1 MTRHKT
7 LKVFAL
13 AGTALVAAS
22 SRRRASAR
30 ATAQACGGLFCGGP
44 PPDPFA
50 PLPVAQSGENIVFA
64 LDKPGTG
71 ETTVTAYIQILYS
84 GTATDFS
91 WVLPVDA
98 VPTISVGTDRVF
110 TQVAQLTRP
119 TYGAT
124 TVVEGECKP
133 DGRSAD
139 SRRRERRW
147 HRHRRLQRRR
157 RRRRAGV
164 NVIFR
169 GDVGPYDAAVLH
181 STTSAELLTW
191 LADNGFV
198 VSDTAKSIIDE
209 YVALNKYFV
218 AVKLLSGQETGAIQP
233 VVLKFAGEVPCVPL
247 KLTAIAALADMPV
260 NLYVL
265 GAQPRGA
272 VQLLRDHAQ
281 PGEDRLARRRSELRR
296 DGDGGGE
303 RGRRQRVHRR
313 IRRHRARDGQRPVAQ
328 PVINL
333 PTLRAATTPPAF
345 LQLVL
350 QQGLLSYGPMLPLLR
365 KYIPEPQV
373 LIDMG
378 ISESQFYNNNATY
391 WAQYQSSFAPF
402 DPVAITA
409 EIQTKIV
416 DPLQAGQTLFDTH
429 AYLTRL
435 ATFISPEEMT
445 KDPEFVFNP
454 DLPTLSNVHTAT
466 AHVMCGAKA
475 FTYCEAPIRLDLPD
489 GGVVW
494 YTRSNCGAD
503 LTPFA
508 SLPSLATATLQ
519 AEAGAGQT
527 VMDNRA
533 KINQAVNAHNESIQG
548 GCGCSVAP
556 GASGGVLVLLLALAF
571 VRRRRRK
578 HTS

>member
-13 AGTALVAAS
+13 AGTALIASVAAPGAGL
-22 SRRRASAR
+22 R
-30 ATAQACGGLFCGGP
+30 TAQACGGLFCGGP

-84 GTATDFS
+84 GTASDFS
-91 WVLPVDA
+91 WVLPIDA
-98 VPTISVGTDRVF
+98 IPTISVGTDRVF

-133 DGRSAD
+133 DPQTPGRDIDGGGTGTGGFTGSAD
-139 SRRRERRW
+139 AS
-147 HRHRRLQRRR
+147 
-157 RRRRAGV
+157 AGGV
-164 NVIFR
+164 NVVFR

-265 GAQPRGA
+265 GESRA
-272 VQLLRDHAQ
+272 VPSNYFEITLNQAKIDWF
-281 PGEDRLARRRSELRR
+281 
-296 DGDGGGE
+296 GGGQNYAAMVTAAANE
-303 RGRRQRVHRR
+303 AGGNAFIAEYAGTSSVMNG
-313 IRRHRARDGQRPVAQ
+313 ALWPNLN
-328 PVINL
+328 INL
-333 PTLRAATTPPAF
+333 ATLRTATTPPAF
-345 LQLVL
+345 LQQVL
-350 QQGLLSYGPMLPLLR
+350 AQGLLTYGPMLPLLR

-378 ISESQFYNNNATY
+378 VSESLFYNNNAIY
-391 WAQYQSSFAPF
+391 WSQYQASFAPF
-402 DPVAITA
+402 DPVAISA

-445 KDPEFVFNP
+445 KDPEFVFNR
-454 DLPTLSNVHTAT
+454 DLPALSNVHTAT
-466 AHVMCGAKA
+466 AHIMCGARA
-475 FTYCEAPIRLDLPD
+475 FTYCGAPIRLDLPD

-503 LTPFA
+503 LTPFV

-533 KINQAVNAHNESIQG
+533 AINQTVNAHNESIQG
-548 GCGCSVAP
+548 GGCGCSFAP
-556 GASGGVLVLLLALAF
+556 GASGGALVVLLALAF

-578 HTS
+578 HTT

>member
-1 MTRHKT
+1 
-7 LKVFAL
+7 V
-13 AGTALVAAS
+13 LVASVAAPGVGP
-22 SRRRASAR
+22 RM
-30 ATAQACGGLFCGGP
+30 AQACGGLFCGGP

-64 LDKPGTG
+64 IDKPGTG

-84 GTATDFS
+84 GTAADFS
-91 WVLPVDA
+91 WVLPIDA
-98 VPTISVGTDRVF
+98 VPTITVGTDRVF

-124 TVVEGECKP
+124 TVVEGECKTDP
-133 DGRSAD
+133 NFGDRTPTSVGGTGAGGFSGTVDGS
-139 SRRRERRW
+139 
-147 HRHRRLQRRR
+147 
-157 RRRRAGV
+157 AGV
-164 NVIFR
+164 NVVFR
-169 GDVGPYDAAVLH
+169 GDVGPFDAVVLH
-181 STTSAELLTW
+181 STSSAELLAW
-191 LADNGFV
+191 LAANAFV
-198 VSDTAKSIIDE
+198 VSDTARSIIDE

-265 GAQPRGA
+265 GAHRA
-272 VQLLRDHAQ
+272 VPSNYFEITLNQAKIDWL
-281 PGEDRLARRRSELRR
+281 
-296 DGDGGGE
+296 GGGRNYTAMVTAAANE
-303 RGRRQRVHRR
+303 AGGNAFIAEYAGTARVMD
-313 IRRHRARDGQRPVAQ
+313 AALWPNN
-328 PVINL
+328 VINL
-333 PTLRAATTPPAF
+333 PALRAATTPPVF

-365 KYIPEPQV
+365 KYIPQPQE
-373 LIDMG
+373 LIDAG
-378 ISESQFYNNNATY
+378 ISESQFYNNNAIY
-391 WAQYQSSFAPF
+391 WSQIPASFAPF

-429 AYLTRL
+429 GYLTRL

-466 AHVMCGAKA
+466 AHIMCGMRA

-489 GGVVW
+489 GGVLW
-494 YTRSNCGAD
+494 YTRTNCGAD
-503 LTPFA
+503 LTPFS
-508 SLPSLATATLQ
+508 SLPSLASATLQ

-533 KINQAVNAHNESIQG
+533 KINQAVSAHNESIQGG

-578 HTS
+578 QRDFSAGP

>member
-1 MTRHKT
+1 MTRHRT
-7 LKVFAL
+7 LRVFAL
-13 AGTALVAAS
+13 AGTTLVAAV
-22 SRRRASAR
+22 AAPGIGAR
-30 ATAQACGGLFCGGP
+30 TAQACGGLFCGGP

-84 GTATDFS
+84 GTASDFS
-91 WVLPVDA
+91 WVLPIDA
-98 VPTISVGTDRVF
+98 VPAISVGTDRVF

-124 TVVEGECKP
+124 TVIEGECKP
-133 DGRSAD
+133 DGRLSPTDIGAGGTGTGGSSAGGID
-139 SRRRERRW
+139 
-147 HRHRRLQRRR
+147 
-157 RRRRAGV
+157 AGAPGV

-181 STTSAELLTW
+181 STTSADLLKW

-265 GAQPRGA
+265 GASRA
-272 VQLLRDHAQ
+272 VPSNYFEITLNQAKIDWF
-281 PGEDRLARRRSELRR
+281 
-296 DGDGGGE
+296 GGGQNYAAMVTAAANE
-303 RGRRQRVHRR
+303 AGGNAFIAEYAGTASVM
-313 IRRHRARDGQRPVAQ
+313 ANALWPN

-333 PTLRAATTPPAF
+333 TPLRSATTPPAF
-345 LQLVL
+345 LQLVI

-365 KYIPEPQV
+365 KYIPEPQE
-373 LIDMG
+373 LIDAG
-378 ISESQFYNNNATY
+378 ISESQFYNNNAIY
-391 WAQYQSSFAPF
+391 WSQIPASFAPW
-402 DPVAITA
+402 DPVGITG

-466 AHVMCGAKA
+466 AHVMCGMKA

-494 YTRSNCGAD
+494 YRRSNCGAD
-503 LTPFA
+503 VTPF
-508 SLPSLATATLQ
+508 SGLPSLATATLQ

-533 KINQAVNAHNESIQG
+533 KIDQAVNANNESIQG

-556 GASGGVLVLLLALAF
+556 GASGGVLVLLALAF

>member
-13 AGTALVAAS
+13 AGAALVATVTAPGIGP
-22 SRRRASAR
+22 R
-30 ATAQACGGLFCGGP
+30 TAQACGGLFCGGP

-50 PLPVAQSGENIVFA
+50 PLPVAQTGENIVFA

-71 ETTVTAYIQILYS
+71 ETSVTAYIQILYS

-91 WVLPVDA
+91 WVLPIDA
-98 VPTISVGTDRVF
+98 VPTITIGTDRVF

-119 TYGAT
+119 TYTAT
-124 TVVEGECKP
+124 TVVEGECKADP
-133 DGRSAD
+133 RLDDRNPTSVGGTGTGGAGGPVDGS
-139 SRRRERRW
+139 
-147 HRHRRLQRRR
+147 
-157 RRRRAGV
+157 AGV
-164 NVIFR
+164 NVVFR

-181 STTSAELLTW
+181 STTSAELLKW

-198 VSDTAKSIIDE
+198 VSDTARSIIDE

-247 KLTAIAALADMPV
+247 KLTAIAAQADLPV

-265 GAQPRGA
+265 GAHRA
-272 VQLLRDHAQ
+272 VPSNYFEITLNQAKIDWL
-281 PGEDRLARRRSELRR
+281 
-296 DGDGGGE
+296 GGGQNYPAMVTAAANE
-303 RGRRQRVHRR
+303 AGGNAFIAEYAGTARVMDN
-313 IRRHRARDGQRPVAQ
+313 ALWP
-328 PVINL
+328 N
-333 PTLRAATTPPAF
+333 PTLNLANLRASPTPPTF
-345 LQLVL
+345 LQQVL

-391 WAQYQSSFAPF
+391 WAQVQASFAPF

-429 AYLTRL
+429 GYLTRL

-466 AHVMCGAKA
+466 AHVMCGAKT

-494 YTRSNCGAD
+494 YARSNCGVD
-503 LTPFA
+503 VSGF
-508 SLPSLATATLQ
+508 SKMPSLATASLQ

-527 VMDNRA
+527 VIDNRA
-533 KINQAVNAHNESIQG
+533 KIDQAVNDHNESIHG

-556 GASGGVLVLLLALAF
+556 GASGGVLVLLLVLAF

-578 HTS
+578 QHDMT